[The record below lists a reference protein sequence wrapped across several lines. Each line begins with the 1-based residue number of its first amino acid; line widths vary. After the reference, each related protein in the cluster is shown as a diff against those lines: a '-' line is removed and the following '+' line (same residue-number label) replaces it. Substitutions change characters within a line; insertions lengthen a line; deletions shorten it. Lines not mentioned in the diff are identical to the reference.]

1 MDSTGRE
8 AIALG
13 KGLGFGDIPRE
24 LKLSEVERTFYD
36 LDEGGVNVMND
47 LPVEVLMFAARIVDI
62 AIGELSYELSPNAVL
77 LLADHLNFALERVR
91 KNIRVKMPLAYDV
104 KQLYPLEYKIGQY
117 AVDKARKEFR
127 VGLANDEAVGIAMN
141 LINAKKTP
149 SDRPDP
155 QADFSQMLEEVTE
168 IVEDHFHVMVDR
180 ESFNFTRYSPLYI
193 LLDFMYDACFY
204 YLPILIGFNA
214 AKKLNIPAPL
224 GAYIGCI
231 LLAPDFMQMVTDGTE
246 FTILGFKVIM
256 NNYSQTLLPIVVS
269 VAFLALVYKLIA
281 KVIPDAL
288 TTIFT
293 PFLTVLLS
301 TPIILL
307 WLAPVGTYLSNMIS
321 GALIWISTHTGF
333 FGTAF
338 IGAIWEFLVMTGMHM
353 VVGMPFMMDF
363 FTVGYQ
369 SGAIMGANCAT
380 WACWGVALGA
390 FFRLRNKQAKSTAL
404 GFFVSGAIGGVTE
417 PALYG
422 LCFQYRRC
430 FISLMIGGAVG
441 GAWMGITNV
450 LSYMMATSNFLNVL
464 SFTGGTTA
472 NLVNG
477 IIGCLL
483 SLVVT
488 TVATYFIG
496 FTKED
501 LKA

>member
-1 MDSTGRE
+1 MAVDNKK
-8 AIALG
+8 IAQ
-13 KGLGFGDIPRE
+13 
-24 LKLSEVERTFYD
+24 
-36 LDEGGVNVMND
+36 
-47 LPVEVLMFAARIVDI
+47 EVLD
-62 AIGELSYELSPNAVL
+62 AVGGKDNVTSATHCMTRL
-77 LLADHLNFALERVR
+77 RLTLKDL
-91 KNIRVKMPLAYDV
+91 
-104 KQLYPLEYKIGQY
+104 
-117 AVDKARKEFR
+117 
-127 VGLANDEAVGIAMN
+127 GLPNDEAIKSINGVLGAQKVGGQYQVIIGQNVPKVYNEFCNMTGLAVQEAINEN
-141 LINAKKTP
+141 LDGPKEKLTLKKVGGNIMGYLSSCMTP
-149 SDRPDP
+149 MIPVLMAAGLCRALYAVLGPDLTKIL
-155 QADFSQMLEEVTE
+155 S
-168 IVEDHFHVMVDR
+168 VD
-180 ESFNFTRYSPLYI
+180 SPLYI

-256 NNYSQTLLPIVVS
+256 NNYSQTLLPIEVS

>member
-1 MDSTGRE
+1 MAVDNKK
-8 AIALG
+8 IAQ
-13 KGLGFGDIPRE
+13 
-24 LKLSEVERTFYD
+24 
-36 LDEGGVNVMND
+36 
-47 LPVEVLMFAARIVDI
+47 EVL
-62 AIGELSYELSPNAVL
+62 EAVGGKDNVTSATHCMTRL
-77 LLADHLNFALERVR
+77 RLTLKDL
-91 KNIRVKMPLAYDV
+91 
-104 KQLYPLEYKIGQY
+104 
-117 AVDKARKEFR
+117 
-127 VGLANDEAVGIAMN
+127 GLPNDEAIKSINGVLGAQKVGGQYQVIIGQNVPKVYNEFCNMTGLAVQEAINEN
-141 LINAKKTP
+141 LDGPKEKLTLKKVGGNIMGYLSSCMTP
-149 SDRPDP
+149 MIPVLMAAGLCRALYAVLGPDLTKIL
-155 QADFSQMLEEVTE
+155 S
-168 IVEDHFHVMVDR
+168 VD
-180 ESFNFTRYSPLYI
+180 SPLYI

>member
-1 MDSTGRE
+1 MAVDNKK
-8 AIALG
+8 IAQ
-13 KGLGFGDIPRE
+13 
-24 LKLSEVERTFYD
+24 
-36 LDEGGVNVMND
+36 
-47 LPVEVLMFAARIVDI
+47 EVLD
-62 AIGELSYELSPNAVL
+62 AVGGKDNVTSATHCMTRL
-77 LLADHLNFALERVR
+77 RLTLKDL
-91 KNIRVKMPLAYDV
+91 
-104 KQLYPLEYKIGQY
+104 
-117 AVDKARKEFR
+117 
-127 VGLANDEAVGIAMN
+127 GLPNDEAIKSINGVLGAQKVGSQYQVIIGQNVPKVYNEFCNMTGLAMQEAINEN
-141 LINAKKTP
+141 LDGPKEKLTLKKVGGNIMGYLSSCMTP
-149 SDRPDP
+149 MIPVLMAAGLCRALYAVLGPDLTKIL
-155 QADFSQMLEEVTE
+155 S
-168 IVEDHFHVMVDR
+168 VD
-180 ESFNFTRYSPLYI
+180 SPLYI

>member
-1 MDSTGRE
+1 MAVDNKK
-8 AIALG
+8 IAQ
-13 KGLGFGDIPRE
+13 
-24 LKLSEVERTFYD
+24 
-36 LDEGGVNVMND
+36 
-47 LPVEVLMFAARIVDI
+47 EVLD
-62 AIGELSYELSPNAVL
+62 AVGGKDNVTSATHCMTRL
-77 LLADHLNFALERVR
+77 RLTLKDL
-91 KNIRVKMPLAYDV
+91 
-104 KQLYPLEYKIGQY
+104 
-117 AVDKARKEFR
+117 
-127 VGLANDEAVGIAMN
+127 GLPNDEAIKSINGVLGAQKVGGQYQVIIGQNVPKVYNEFCNMTGLAVQEAINEN
-141 LINAKKTP
+141 LDGPKEKLTLKKVGGNIMGYLSSCMTP
-149 SDRPDP
+149 MIPVLMAAGLCRALYAVLGPDLTKIL
-155 QADFSQMLEEVTE
+155 S
-168 IVEDHFHVMVDR
+168 VD
-180 ESFNFTRYSPLYI
+180 SPLYI

>member
-1 MDSTGRE
+1 MAVDNKK
-8 AIALG
+8 IAQ
-13 KGLGFGDIPRE
+13 
-24 LKLSEVERTFYD
+24 
-36 LDEGGVNVMND
+36 
-47 LPVEVLMFAARIVDI
+47 EVLD
-62 AIGELSYELSPNAVL
+62 AVGGKDNVTSATHCMTRL
-77 LLADHLNFALERVR
+77 RLTLKDL
-91 KNIRVKMPLAYDV
+91 
-104 KQLYPLEYKIGQY
+104 
-117 AVDKARKEFR
+117 
-127 VGLANDEAVGIAMN
+127 GLPNDEAIKSINGVLGAQKVGGQYQVIIGQNVPKVYNEFCNMTGLAVQEAINEN
-141 LINAKKTP
+141 LDGPKEKLTLKKVGGNIMGYLSSCMTP
-149 SDRPDP
+149 MIPVHMAAGLCRALYAVLGPDLTKIL
-155 QADFSQMLEEVTE
+155 S
-168 IVEDHFHVMVDR
+168 VD
-180 ESFNFTRYSPLYI
+180 SPLYI